1 MTLLRKELMRMTD
14 AQISEEL
21 RRRAKPQCG
30 SMGNIYHPDEA
41 LLREAASRLQAPAVA
56 EVEDDLEE
64 AVRLAEVGEY
74 LYSRAY
80 SYGDGYTEPREWGID
95 WQWQQSKPDEY
106 GQGQLLAEST
116 AWHAQQNED
125 GAVTEATKLRARLAT
140 LRTGGSE

>member
-41 LLREAASRLQAPAVA
+41 ILREAASRLQAPAVA
-56 EVEDDLEE
+56 GVEVKPLEWSHYDN
-64 AVRLAEVGEY
+64 G
-74 LYSRAY
+74 
-80 SYGDGYTEPREWGID
+80 
-95 WQWQQSKPDEY
+95 
-106 GQGQLLAEST
+106 T
-116 AWHAQQNED
+116 AWAVSTCGLAYQTAQD
-125 GAVTEATKLRARLAT
+125 GWRHHNGTYNAADGIEAAKAAAQADYERRIRSS